1 MTIQELKNE
10 IIVSLEKFN
19 EDNNC
24 SISEIEQF
32 LKLSYLLIEITLLLS
47 ISTYHSK

>member
-24 SISEIEQF
+24 SISEIELGYSRTPNGTKYYQVTI
-32 LKLSYLLIEITLLLS
+32 KIN
-47 ISTYHSK
+47 